1 VKVAKGRAVGRRLGA
16 PPHVVPEWPAARRS
30 LAFVLLALSSPLASS
45 QSQAPPRYAAIV
57 DARFAG
63 HEGDSTSGTP
73 TFRSL
78 GGALASLPA
87 NGGAR
92 TVIFLRDGHYR
103 EKLTIDRPRI
113 TLRGE
118 SRARTVITFDAA
130 AGMPA
135 PGGGTYGTRG
145 SYTLRIVAPDFRA
158 EHLTIENAFDYMA
171 NAAKPAEDS
180 TKLRDPQAVAL
191 MLDQGSD
198 RAAFVDVRILGHQDT
213 LFPNAGRSWFHRCEV
228 AGSVDF
234 IFGAGQAVFEECD
247 IVSRDRGSR
256 TNNGYVTA
264 PSTPRHEPYGFV
276 FLRCRLLKEL
286 PGMAAGSVTL
296 GRPWHPFGDPDAVGS
311 AVFID
316 SWMDDHVGAKGW
328 ERMSSTDSTGARV
341 WWEAESARF
350 FEHGSRGPGA
360 QASASRR
367 ALTDS
372 EVARYTRASVLRG
385 WAPTPD

>member
-1 VKVAKGRAVGRRLGA
+1 MLVRGIGVRIA
-16 PPHVVPEWPAARRS
+16 
-30 LAFVLLALSSPLASS
+30 LLAVTLAPVSVSTAQGASP
-45 QSQAPPRYAAIV
+45 YAAIV
-57 DARFAG
+57 DARFTG
-63 HEGDSTSGTP
+63 REGDSTAGAP

-78 GGALASLPA
+78 GAALASLPA

-92 TVIFLRDGHYR
+92 ATIHLRNGRYR

-118 SRARTVITFDAA
+118 SRDGTVLTYDAA

-145 SYTLRIVAPDFRA
+145 SFTLRIVAPDVRV
-158 EHLTIENAFDYMA
+158 ERMTIENSFDYMA
-171 NAAKPAEDS
+171 NAAKPATDS

-213 LFPNAGRSWFHRCEV
+213 LFPNAGRSWFHRCEI

-234 IFGAGQAVFEECD
+234 IFGAGQAVFEQCD

-264 PSTPRHEPYGFV
+264 PSTAKHEPAGFL
-276 FLRCRLLKEL
+276 FLRCRLLKDRAT
-286 PGMAAGSVTL
+286 MAPASVSL

-316 SWMDDHVGAKGW
+316 TWMDDHIGAKGW

-341 WWEAESARF
+341 WWEAGSARF
-350 FEHGSRGPGA
+350 FEQGTRGPGA
-360 QASASRR
+360 VMSASRR
-367 ALTDS
+367 QLPPGDA
-372 EVARYTRASVLRG
+372 ARFTKASVLRG
-385 WAPTPD
+385 WAPVPN